1 MGPSCPTRRAAGT
14 DGNGID
20 KLVLPRWLCDAFTIT
35 RHNVT
40 PVPLGAL
47 ALLSVIS

>member
-20 KLVLPRWLCDAFTIT
+20 KLVLPRWLCVCFYHHPTQRHASTIGCPGIII
-35 RHNVT
+35 RY
-40 PVPLGAL
+40 
-47 ALLSVIS
+47 I